1 MSAQKLDI
9 TRLGGQGDGIAE
21 TREGQIFVPFT
32 VPGDVINAGVE
43 KSRASLIAVLT
54 PSPDRVTPPCPHFGP
69 DEENAGCGGCA
80 LQHVADEAYRDWK
93 RGLVVVAL
101 ESRNIAADV
110 APLVSCEPHARRRVV
125 FAARRTEKGAIL
137 GFNRAQ
143 SHHIV
148 HVETCVVASERINQ
162 ALPALRRL
170 ATAVAVGKEPF
181 RLSVLDAAPGLDLA
195 ADAPFKLAEP
205 DRLRIIQ
212 AVRADAGIARLTF
225 NGEILIEKQP
235 PELEFGRVT
244 VNPPPGGFVQ
254 ASKAAE
260 EVMGDLVTGHL
271 KKSKRVADLFSG
283 AGTFALRL
291 RRDQPRAC
299 GGSRRGFTC
308 RTRQGR
314 TADTGAEARHGGK
327 ARPIPPPADGFG
339 TEDLPRA
346 GVRSAARR
354 RRGAGSRHR
363 PLHHPPHRRRLLQPG
378 NTGAR
383 SRDPD
388 QGRLPAYLGDADRPV
403 PMVCPCRGG
412 GALGAAEAVGEDD
425 HDRSSPHQ
433 QNLRLSSAKIAIL
446 YPLPQGRG
454 QIAELASP
462 SPRPWWERKQFQHL
476 SVS

>member
-1 MSAQKLDI
+1 MSARKLDI

-21 TREGQIFVPFT
+21 TPEGQIFIPFT

-80 LQHVADEAYRDWK
+80 LQHVADTVYQDWK
-93 RGLVVVAL
+93 RGLVVAAL
-101 ESRNIAADV
+101 ESRNIAAEV
-110 APLVSCEPHARRRVV
+110 APLVSCEPHTRRRVV
-125 FAARRTEKGAIL
+125 FAARRTDKGAIL

-195 ADAPFKLAEP
+195 ADAPFKLGEP

-212 AVRADAGIARLTF
+212 AVRAEPTVARLTF

-235 PELEFGRVT
+235 PELEFGRVI

-254 ASKAAE
+254 ASKDAE
-260 EVMGDLVTGHL
+260 DVMGDLVTGHL

-283 AGTFALRL
+283 SGTFALRL
-291 RRDQPRAC
+291 
-299 GGSRRGFTC
+299 
-308 RTRQGR
+308 
-314 TADTGAEARHGGK
+314 AETSHVHAVE
-327 ARPIPPPADGFG
+327 ADGPSLAALDKAVRRTQG
-339 TEDLPRA
+339 LKPVTVEKRDLFRRPLMLAELKTYQGLVFDPPRA
-346 GVRSAARR
+346 GAEV
-354 RRGAGSRHR
+354 
-363 PLHHPPHRRRLLQPG
+363 QV
-378 NTGAR
+378 TDIAR
-383 SRDPD
+383 STIPRIAAVSCNPVTLARDLEILIKGGYRLISVTPID
-388 QGRLPAYLGDADRPV
+388 QFLWSAHVEVVALLERPK
-403 PMVCPCRGG
+403 R
-412 GALGAAEAVGEDD
+412 
-425 HDRSSPHQ
+425 
-433 QNLRLSSAKIAIL
+433 
-446 YPLPQGRG
+446 
-454 QIAELASP
+454 
-462 SPRPWWERKQFQHL
+462 
-476 SVS
+476 